1 MARRRADPE
10 ELQRLTEVFRQ
21 HGARDP
27 ELWARSQLEEG
38 IPQLAIFCFTKA
50 LWEGIIPEDDTGWI
64 DQEIEWAKSR
74 PRDPCAQ
81 TGPALEEMLA
91 KGVSRQAI
99 TDLVRVMQYSVL
111 YHACSLLDGSRT
123 VDLPVN
129 DWLLHQVDEDG
140 KPVAIIQG
148 LHEVLLGMDP
158 TGREMRPRGTAE
170 PGAAADGGGM

>member
-1 MARRRADPE
+1 LA
-10 ELQRLTEVFRQ
+10 EVFRK
-21 HGARDP
+21 HGADDP
-27 ELWARSQLEEG
+27 ESWARSQLEEG

-50 LWEGIIPEDDTGWI
+50 LWEGVIAEGDDGWI

-81 TGPALEEMLA
+81 SGPALEEMLA

-99 TDLVRVMQYSVL
+99 TDLVRVFQYSVL
-111 YHACSLLDGSRT
+111 FHACSLLDGSQT
-123 VDLPVN
+123 VDMPVN
-129 DWLLHQVDEDG
+129 DWALYQVDEDG

-158 TGREMRPRGTAE
+158 TGREIRQRE
-170 PGAAADGGGM
+170 KQEGAS